1 MDAKR
6 LQEIRQ
12 TVYRQMELESDDI
25 EVFNLPEYDHLDRQ
39 LAAEAPALL
48 DYIDALKA
56 ENVRMRHDLDTTDGL
71 YASDKEDMSRSF
83 RIEHASLRYKPGAQS

>member
-1 MDAKR
+1 MDAKQLER
-6 LQEIRQ
+6 IREAVQ
-12 TVYRQMELESDDI
+12 RQAELESNDT

-56 ENVRMRHDLDTTDGL
+56 DMAKIRGL
-71 YASDKEDMSRSF
+71 ALQLTALSYSPAAIAGSE
-83 RIEHASLRYKPGAQS
+83 IYNLAAQHADEPEV